1 VRSSALVGLVALTS
15 LFVSPAEASPSARLV
30 ELMTPPPTSIRRH
43 PLADGRGRVPFT
55 VDLPPGLSAEA
66 LGLRSYATGIAS
78 GRFSPAELSSFAAQH
93 PDLPLWVSPPARPNL
108 NLVAQNIGVPAW
120 LNQTGGEGTGA
131 GVVVGVV
138 DTGIDVTHPT
148 FRNADG
154 STRIAWLLTWGPP
167 QNRHPE
173 VEAALG
179 CNDPDQPQ
187 CAVYS
192 AEDLDELLGGTLPI
206 PEHMRDPIGHGTH
219 VASIAAGNGQ
229 SAPGTVTALRGV
241 APDATLVIAAPSENG
256 RFANDEISRG
266 LQFIFNR
273 ADAMGLPAVANL
285 SLGSDYGPH
294 DGTSAL
300 ERGTAAFI
308 GAEFPGRVVVAAAGN
323 SGGLYTLG
331 EEDRLG
337 AHTEI
342 HVTNG
347 APADVPLV
355 VPGAEGGDIFV
366 WLTFRPG
373 DEISVGVEGPDG
385 EGWIGAVGPEDE
397 SGYTNDDIQ
406 VAVVNN
412 LVNDNSSIN
421 PDTNSAV
428 VAISGKWAT
437 DSVFTLQLA
446 GRGDAQ
452 LWTVATGAGGA
463 EAYFLRATK
472 QGTVGLPASHPEVL
486 AVGCTL
492 NRLEWTSRDV
502 GTIGIEDFGAAS
514 APEIDLPCFFS
525 GAGPNPLGVP
535 KPELSAP
542 GGLIAAAMA
551 VDASPDTNDDS
562 IFDTPGCPTDDP
574 CYVVSDLYAIT
585 SGTSMSSPAVAGA
598 AALLLQRR
606 PDLTQAAV
614 VDLLQASA
622 RKANAEVRY
631 GSQIGAGVLDLT
643 NVVQVLDDEP
653 DVGQPPSVAES
664 FWYLGAE
671 SARPDRSWPVNGF
684 VQLRRADG
692 SLASGLDPT
701 GVTVSVENGALVAEP
716 VKVAHGL
723 FQFAVAGLEGTG
735 GTEMRVR
742 VSYEGAPIEGERVL
756 PVAIDQWAGAANPT
770 VTGGLSC
777 ASASLG
783 RERPLPW
790 MIALL
795 LVLARRRRPTAQ
807 ATPAASRPPTN
818 Q

>member
-1 VRSSALVGLVALTS
+1 VRSPALVALVVVS
-15 LFVSPAEASPSARLV
+15 SFLASPAQASPSARLV
-30 ELMTPPPTSIRRH
+30 ELMTPPPSSLRRH
-43 PLADGRGRVPFT
+43 PLADDLGRVPFT
-55 VDLPPGLSAEA
+55 VDLPPGLAAEA
-66 LGLRSYATGIAS
+66 LGLRSYAEGIGS
-78 GRFSPAELSSFAAQH
+78 GRFAPSELASFAAQH
-93 PDLPLWVSPPARPNL
+93 PDLPLWVSPPARPTL
-108 NLVAQNIGVPAW
+108 NLVAQNVGVSAW

-187 CAVYS
+187 CAIFS
-192 AEDLDELLGGTLPI
+192 AEDLDELLGSTLPI
-206 PEHMRDPIGHGTH
+206 PEHMRDPVGHGTH

-229 SAPGTVTALRGV
+229 TTPGVVSALRGV
-241 APDATLVIAAPSENG
+241 APDATLVIAAPSRNG
-256 RFANDEISRG
+256 GFATDEITRG
-266 LQFIFNR
+266 LRFIFDR
-273 ADAMGLPAVANL
+273 ADAMGMPAVANL
-285 SLGSDYGPH
+285 SLGADYGPH

-300 ERGTAAFI
+300 ERGTAAFV

-323 SGGLYTLG
+323 SGGIYSLG
-331 EEDRLG
+331 EEDQLG
-337 AHTEI
+337 LHTEI
-342 HVTNG
+342 HVAPG
-347 APADVPLV
+347 APAEVPLV

-373 DEISVGVEGPDG
+373 DLVSVGVDGPGGDG
-385 EGWIGAVGPEDE
+385 WVGLVDPEDE

-406 VAVVNN
+406 VGVVNN
-412 LVNDNSSIN
+412 LVNENSSIN

-428 VAISGKWAT
+428 IAISGKWAV
-437 DSVFTLQLA
+437 DSVFTIQLA
-446 GRGDAQ
+446 GEGDVQ
-452 LWTVATGAGGA
+452 LWTVATGTGGA

-472 QGTVGLPASHPEVL
+472 QGTVNLPASHPEVL

-492 NRLEWTSRDV
+492 NRLEWTSRDI
-502 GTIGIEDFGAAS
+502 GTIGIEAFGPNEDPA
-514 APEIDLPCFFS
+514 IDLPCFFS
-525 GAGPNPLGVP
+525 GAGPTPVGVP
-535 KPELSAP
+535 KPELAAP
-542 GGLIAAAMA
+542 GGLIAAAMG
-551 VDASPDTNDDS
+551 VDASPDTNDRS
-562 IFDTPGCPTDDP
+562 IFDTPGCPTEDP

-614 VDLLQASA
+614 VDLLRASA
-622 RKANAEVRY
+622 RKPRAEVRY

-643 NVVQVLDDEP
+643 NVLQALAEEP
-653 DVGQPPSVAES
+653 DVGEPPTLSES

-671 SARPDRSWPVNGF
+671 SARPDRTWPVHGY

-716 VKVAHGL
+716 VKIAHGL

-742 VSYEGAPIEGERVL
+742 VSYRGAQIEDERVL
-756 PVAIDQWAGAANPT
+756 RVEIDQWAGDASPT

-777 ASASLG
+777 TSATRGDDRPSAWALAVLVGLAWQRVRG
-783 RERPLPW
+783 RARVTPPARP
-790 MIALL
+790 
-795 LVLARRRRPTAQ
+795 
-807 ATPAASRPPTN
+807 
-818 Q
+818 